1 MKTMHFKKR
10 NRQFSNVFEFQFDIN
25 EAEIRFWIEEKLSL
39 SLNFWV
45 KIVWVWVWIAI
56 AWCHDPLPVGIIA
69 AAVGYLV
76 SKLAEDK
83 AEVNSI
89 KLI

>member
-1 MKTMHFKKR
+1 MGLDIKMLKKKLCLLQETCGPNQKER
-10 NRQFSNVFEFQFDIN
+10 RSRKKIQKPADFLP
-25 EAEIRFWIEEKLSL
+25 EEETP
-39 SLNFWV
+39 
-45 KIVWVWVWIAI
+45 
-56 AWCHDPLPVGIIA
+56 CHDPLPVGIIA

-76 SKLAEDK
+76 TKLAEDK